1 MTTIITFKIP
11 RTHRKENTVKSISNL
26 YKLDPFL
33 DKEGLLRIG
42 GGLKNSIS
50 LYKIKHPLIMPKG
63 SHVTVLLIRQFH
75 HGKQHHQGY
84 GMTPNAIR
92 QARFYIING
101 RSMISHIIAK
111 CVVTCKLERHTQDQT
126 M

>member
-1 MTTIITFKIP
+1 MNAQK
-11 RTHRKENTVKSISNL
+11 RKNTVKSISNL

-63 SHVTVLLIRQFH
+63 NHITVLLIRQFH

-84 GMTPNAIR
+84 GILPML
-92 QARFYIING
+92 
-101 RSMISHIIAK
+101 SAK
-111 CVVTCKLERHTQDQT
+111 LDTTSLTAVL
-126 M
+126 